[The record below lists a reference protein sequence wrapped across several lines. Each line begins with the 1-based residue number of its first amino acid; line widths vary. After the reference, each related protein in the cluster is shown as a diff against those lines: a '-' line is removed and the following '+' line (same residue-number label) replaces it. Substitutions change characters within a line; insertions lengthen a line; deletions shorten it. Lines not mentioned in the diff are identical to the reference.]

1 MNLELQLHE
10 IKNRLS
16 LKNFYINSDDILNQI
31 NDTLMLTNKFIS
43 FVIGNSKL
51 EYLFNKNVGKTNP
64 LRWEFGHVLFFWKE
78 LILDKLNIKLNID
91 NKNIYDSFKTS
102 WSNRFTPNLIDMFSL
117 VRLYEELKINLTNAL
132 LSVPKLTNDIIDK
145 PFCKPT
151 F

>member
-51 EYLFNKNVGKTNP
+51 EYLFNKN
-64 LRWEFGHVLFFWKE
+64 
-78 LILDKLNIKLNID
+78 
-91 NKNIYDSFKTS
+91 
-102 WSNRFTPNLIDMFSL
+102 
-117 VRLYEELKINLTNAL
+117 LTE
-132 LSVPKLTNDIIDK
+132 
-145 PFCKPT
+145 T
-151 F
+151 FVSH